1 MDASFDVSVI
11 WIIFLDNFRELEIS
25 ILFHWQWS
33 DENLKIC
40 SCFHY
45 METSLGYSTLQLGG
59 IIFCISWRDKKDI
72 PNSSFIIDKSPHN
85 NLSSVKKMAERI
97 NDQSK
102 TSFKDGIGEQVQN
115 KMCGGEFLTAKS
127 PNMSTLSMSL
137 QVTNTTALPYQ

>member
-1 MDASFDVSVI
+1 
-11 WIIFLDNFRELEIS
+11 
-25 ILFHWQWS
+25 
-33 DENLKIC
+33 
-40 SCFHY
+40 

-59 IIFCISWRDKKDI
+59 IIFCISGRDKKKKK
-72 PNSSFIIDKSPHN
+72 PNSSFIIHKSPHN

-115 KMCGGEFLTAKS
+115 KMCGGELLTAKS